1 MHVPHGLAP
10 LRREL
15 TVASQIPYT
24 AQVAEH
30 VLRTRAGHYVQV
42 LQLGGISFECAD
54 DVDINAWHERLN
66 VLWRNIASAQVA
78 LWTHLI
84 RHRDSSYP
92 PGQFASGFA
101 CQLNEHYRRRIAGE
115 RLMRNDWYLSI
126 VYRPTSGVATGLAAK
141 LLTRAQR
148 EESRAELAEAL
159 ETCEKLRQTVFA
171 SLDRYEPEPL
181 GIYRRGERC
190 YSRVLEFL
198 TLLLDG
204 ERRPVPL
211 TAAPLYHTLGVA
223 RPSFGMETIEYRAA
237 THTTAAA
244 MLGIKEYATPTT
256 PGIFNA
262 VLSAPFPL
270 VLTQSFAFLTKA
282 AAQGLLLRQ
291 HNRLLNSG
299 DFALS
304 QVEELRDALDALTS
318 GEFAMGDHHL
328 SLQVLSDATED
339 PREKATEWRLKTLND
354 RVALARDL
362 LTDAHVTVARE
373 DLALEAAYWA
383 QLPGYFSRR
392 PRKAPLTS
400 RNFAAM
406 AAFHNYPSG
415 RATGYH
421 WGEATTV
428 FISSAGSLYQYGLH
442 ASDPD
447 DPDGGSRKDIGH
459 TLICGP
465 TGSGKTV
472 LVGFLIAMLTKQ
484 GATQVILDKDRG
496 LEILV
501 RALGG
506 DYMALRNG
514 RPTGFNPLQLAITP
528 NNLQFLKSWLRILAS
543 PAGVRALTVRE
554 QADLD
559 QALHGTLALESAERR
574 LSRLVEFLDSTDPE
588 GIFARLA
595 PWCATAGGD
604 LAWVFD
610 NPRDSVVPRL
620 ARRPIIGFDGTD
632 FLNHD
637 AVRPPISFYLFHLV
651 RELLDGRRLVL
662 WADEFSRW
670 LGDPAF
676 ADFAKDG
683 LKTWRKL
690 EGVLCA
696 ATQTPSDALVSPI
709 ARTIVEQTPTKL
721 LFPNVDATPEDY
733 IQGFGLTEREYRL
746 IKQELSPGSR
756 MFLVKRGRHS
766 AVCQLDLKGFD
777 AELAVISGRAQSVEL
792 LDRLIAERGEAPEAW
807 LPAFCA
813 QFTHRHPSSAPD
825 AVSTASP
832 ARTPDPDFSR
842 RASDASIPA

>member
-1 MHVPHGLAP
+1 MHAAQSLSRS
-10 LRREL
+10 RREL
-15 TVASQIPYT
+15 TLASQIPYT
-24 AQVAEH
+24 AQVNEH
-30 VLRTRAGHYVQV
+30 VVRTRAGHYVQV
-42 LQLGGISFECAD
+42 MQLGGVSFECAD
-54 DVDINAWHERLN
+54 DADINAWHERLN
-66 VLWRNIASAQVA
+66 VLWRNVASWQVA
-78 LWTHLI
+78 VWTHLV
-84 RHRDSSYP
+84 RRRDFSYP
-92 PGQFASGFA
+92 SGAFANRFA
-101 CQLNEHYRRRIAGE
+101 IALNERYRRRIAGE
-115 RLMRNDWYLSI
+115 RLMRNDWYLSL
-126 VYRPTSGVATGLAAK
+126 VYRPTSSAATGLAAR

-148 EESRAELAEAL
+148 DESRAELTEAL
-159 ETCEKLRQTVFA
+159 DACEKLRQTVLA
-171 SLDRYEPEPL
+171 SLERYEPEPM
-181 GIYRRGERC
+181 GIYRRGGHC

-204 ERRPVPL
+204 EPRPVPL
-211 TAAPLYHTLGVA
+211 STTPLYHTLGFA
-223 RPSFGMETIEYRAA
+223 RPSFGMETLEYRTA
-237 THTTAAA
+237 THTTSAAV
-244 MLGIKEYATPTT
+244 LGIKEYATPTT
-256 PGIFNA
+256 PGLFNA

-291 HNRLLNSG
+291 HNRLLNAG

-318 GEFAMGDHHL
+318 GEFVMGDHHL
-328 SLQVLSDATED
+328 SLQVLSDPTED
-339 PREKATEWRLKTLND
+339 PRERATEWRLKTLND

-362 LTDAHVTVARE
+362 LADAHVTVARE

-406 AAFHNYPSG
+406 AGYHNHPSG

-428 FISSAGSLYQYGLH
+428 FISSAGSLYHYGLH

-447 DPDGGSRKDIGH
+447 DPEGGSRKDIGH

-484 GATQVILDKDRG
+484 GATQVILDKDHG

-506 DYMALRNG
+506 DYFALRNG
-514 RPTGFNPLQLAITP
+514 EPTGFNPLQLPVTP
-528 NNLQFLKSWLRILAS
+528 HHIEFLKSWLRILAT
-543 PAGVRALTVRE
+543 PAGARTLSVRE
-554 QADLD
+554 QVDLD
-559 QALHGTLALESAERR
+559 QALHGTLALEPAQRR

-588 GIFARLA
+588 GVFARLA
-595 PWCATAGGD
+595 PWHGDGD

-610 NPRDSVVPRL
+610 NPTDSVVPRL
-620 ARRPIIGFDGTD
+620 KEQPMIGIDGTD
-632 FLNHD
+632 FLGHD
-637 AVRPPISFYLFHLV
+637 VVRPAISFYLFHLV
-651 RELLDGRRLVL
+651 RSLLDGRRVVL

-683 LKTWRKL
+683 LRTWRKL

-696 ATQTPSDALVSPI
+696 ATQSPSDALGSPI

-733 IQGFGLTEREYRL
+733 IEGFGLTEREFRL

-777 AELAVISGRAQSVEL
+777 AELAVISGRATNVEL
-792 LDRLIAERGEAPEAW
+792 LNRLIAERGEAPEAW
-807 LPAFCA
+807 LSAFCA
-813 QFTHRHPSSAPD
+813 HFTRGPSTPLEP
-825 AVSTASP
+825 VSTRSLNTQA
-832 ARTPDPDFSR
+832 
-842 RASDASIPA
+842 

>member
-1 MHVPHGLAP
+1 MRTPHDLARS
-10 LRREL
+10 RREL
-15 TVASQIPYT
+15 TLATQIPYT
-24 AQVAEH
+24 GQVAEH
-30 VLRTRAGHYVQV
+30 VVRTRAGHYVQV
-42 LQLGGISFECAD
+42 LQLGGVSFECAD
-54 DVDINAWHERLN
+54 DADINAWHERLN
-66 VLWRNIASAQVA
+66 VLLRNIASSQVS
-78 LWTHLI
+78 LWTHLV
-84 RHRDSSYP
+84 RRRDFTYP
-92 PGQFASGFA
+92 PGSFANGFAST
-101 CQLNEHYRRRIAGE
+101 LNERYRCRIAGE
-115 RLMRNDWYLSI
+115 RLMRNDWYLSL
-126 VYRPTSGVATGLAAK
+126 VYRPTSGAATGFAAK
-141 LLTRAQR
+141 LLMRAQR

-159 ETCEKLRQTVFA
+159 EACEKLRQTVIA
-171 SLDRYEPEPL
+171 SLDRYEPEAL
-181 GIYRRGERC
+181 GIYRRGGHC

-198 TLLLDG
+198 TLLMDG
-204 ERRPVPL
+204 EPQPVPL
-211 TAAPLYHTLGVA
+211 TATPLYHTLGFA
-223 RPSFGMETIEYRAA
+223 RPSFGMETLEYRTA
-237 THTTAAA
+237 THTTSAA
-244 MLGIKEYATPTT
+244 MIGIKEYATPTT
-256 PGIFNA
+256 PGLFNA

-270 VLTQSFAFLTKA
+270 VLTQSFSFLTKA

-304 QVEELRDALDALTS
+304 QVEDLRDALDALTS
-318 GEFAMGDHHL
+318 GEFVMGDHHL
-328 SLQVLSDATED
+328 SLQVLSDPTED
-339 PREKATEWRLKTLND
+339 PREEATEWRLKTLND

-406 AAFHNYPSG
+406 AAFHNHPSG

-428 FISSAGSLYQYGLH
+428 FISSAGSLYHYGLH

-447 DPDGGSRKDIGH
+447 DPEGGSRKDIGH

-484 GATQVILDKDRG
+484 GATQVILDKDHG

-506 DYMALRNG
+506 DYLALRNG
-514 RPTGFNPLQLAITP
+514 QPTGFNPLQLPVTAHHT
-528 NNLQFLKSWLRILAS
+528 QFLKSWVRGLAM
-543 PAGVRALTVRE
+543 PAGARALSVRE

-559 QALHGTLALESAERR
+559 QALHGTLALEPGERR
-574 LSRLVEFLDSTDPE
+574 LSRLIEYLDSTDPE
-588 GIFARLA
+588 GVFARLS
-595 PWCATAGGD
+595 PWCAAAGGD

-610 NPRDSVVPRL
+610 NPVDSMVPRL
-620 ARRPIIGFDGTD
+620 GERPLIGIDGTD

-637 AVRPPISFYLFHLV
+637 VVRPAISFYLFHLV
-651 RELLDGRRLVL
+651 RALLDGRRLVL

-696 ATQTPSDALVSPI
+696 ATQSPSDALASPI

-733 IQGFGLTEREYRL
+733 IEGFGLTEREYRL

-756 MFLVKRGRHS
+756 MFLIKRGRHS

-777 AELAVISGRAQSVEL
+777 AELAVISGRATNVAL
-792 LDRLIAERGEAPEAW
+792 LNRLIVERGEAPEAW

-813 QFTHRHPSSAPD
+813 HFTRGSSTPSAEP
-825 AVSTASP
+825 ASTGSLT
-832 ARTPDPDFSR
+832 RTSDPSR
-842 RASDASIPA
+842 RKSDAFNVA

>member
-1 MHVPHGLAP
+1 MHAPHGMSR

-15 TVASQIPYT
+15 TLASQIPYT
-24 AQVAEH
+24 AQVADH
-30 VLRTRAGHYVQV
+30 VVRTWAGHYVQV
-42 LQLGGISFECAD
+42 LQLGGVSFECAD
-54 DVDINAWHERLN
+54 DADVNAWHERLN
-66 VLWRNIASAQVA
+66 VLWRNIASPQVA
-78 LWTHLI
+78 VWTHLI
-84 RHRDSSYP
+84 RRRDWSYP
-92 PGQFASGFA
+92 PGTFSSVFAA
-101 CQLNEHYRRRIAGE
+101 TLNERYRQRIAGE
-115 RLMRNDWYLSI
+115 RLMRNDWYLSL
-126 VYRPTSGVATGLAAK
+126 VYRPTSGAATGLAAK
-141 LLTRAQR
+141 ILMRAQR

-159 ETCEKLRQTVFA
+159 EACEKLRQTVLA
-171 SLDRYEPEPL
+171 SLDRYEPGPL
-181 GIYRRGERC
+181 GIYRRGGHC
-190 YSRVLEFL
+190 YSRILEFL

-204 ERRPVPL
+204 EPRRVPL
-211 TAAPLYHTLGVA
+211 TTTPLYHTLGVA
-223 RPSFGMETIEYRAA
+223 RPSFGMETLEYRTA
-237 THTTAAA
+237 THTTSGA
-244 MLGIKEYATPTT
+244 MIGIKEYATPST
-256 PGIFNA
+256 PGLFNA

-291 HNRLLNSG
+291 HNRLLNAG

-318 GEFAMGDHHL
+318 GEFVMGDHHL
-328 SLQVLSDATED
+328 SLQVLSDPTED
-339 PREKATEWRLKTLND
+339 PREEATEWRLKTLND

-406 AAFHNYPSG
+406 AAFHNHPSG
-415 RATGYH
+415 RAAGYH

-428 FISSAGSLYQYGLH
+428 FISSAGSLYHYGLH

-447 DPDGGSRKDIGH
+447 DPEGGSRKDIGH

-484 GATQVILDKDRG
+484 GATQIILDKDRG

-501 RALGG
+501 RAMGG
-506 DYMALRNG
+506 DYLTLRNG
-514 RPTGFNPLQLAITP
+514 QPTGFNPLQLPVTAHHT
-528 NNLQFLKSWLRILAS
+528 QFLKSWLRLLAA
-543 PAGVRALTVRE
+543 PTGARALTVRE

-559 QALHGTLALESAERR
+559 QALHGTLALEFTERR
-574 LSRLVEFLDSTDPE
+574 LSRLIEFLDSTDPE
-588 GIFARLA
+588 GVFARLS
-595 PWCATAGGD
+595 PWCAATGGD

-610 NPRDSVVPRL
+610 NPTDSVVPRL
-620 ARRPIIGFDGTD
+620 GERPTIGIDGTD
-632 FLNHD
+632 FLNH
-637 AVRPPISFYLFHLV
+637 AIVRPAVSFYLFHLV
-651 RELLDGRRLVL
+651 RALLDGRRLVL

-696 ATQTPSDALVSPI
+696 ATQSPSDALGSPI
-709 ARTIVEQTPTKL
+709 ARTIVEQTPTKI
-721 LFPNVDATPEDY
+721 LFPNVDATSEDY
-733 IQGFGLTEREYRL
+733 IEGFGLTEREYRL

-777 AELAVISGRAQSVEL
+777 AELAVISGRATTVEL
-792 LDRLIAERGEAPEAW
+792 LSRLIAERGEAPEAW

-813 QFTHRHPSSAPD
+813 HFTRGPS
-825 AVSTASP
+825 ASP
-832 ARTPDPDFSR
+832 AVPTGSRARTPDPSR
-842 RASDASIPA
+842 RISDASTTA